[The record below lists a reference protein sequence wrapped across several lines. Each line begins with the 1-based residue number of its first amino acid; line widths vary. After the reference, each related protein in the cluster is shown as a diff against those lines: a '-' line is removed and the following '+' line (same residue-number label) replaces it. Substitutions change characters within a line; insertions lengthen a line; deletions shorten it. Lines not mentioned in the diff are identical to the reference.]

1 MLIFLPIKAF
11 SKVDFPTL
19 GLPTKETNAVRTPE
33 GYP

>member
-1 MLIFLPIKAF
+1 VF